1 MIELC
6 HSNPLFYSKGNL
18 AMTKQ
23 EKKDLRAEVKAA
35 KKELKKRMKA
45 ERVSFWADFKKFIT
59 RGNVIDLAVG
69 VVIGSAFSAITNGLV
84 KFIINPVIS
93 LLTGGVSLE
102 NWKTPIQQE
111 VVDEAGE
118 VVTEAVYIL
127 WGEWVQ
133 TIIQFFIIALSIFT
147 AVRIIK
153 SINDNLRFKELEAQR
168 KAAEEKKAADKLAA
182 EKAAAIAAEKEAQL
196 QQFYKNVARQT
207 ELLEKLAEK

>member
-1 MIELC
+1 
-6 HSNPLFYSKGNL
+6 
-18 AMTKQ
+18 MTRQ
-23 EKKDLRAEVKAA
+23 EKKILREEVKAA
-35 KKELKKRMKA
+35 KKEFKKRMKA

-69 VVIGSAFSAITNGLV
+69 VVVGSAFSAITNGLV

-102 NWKTPIQQE
+102 NWKTVLVPAVE
-111 VVDEAGE
+111 ADAEAGI
-118 VVTEAVYIL
+118 EAVAEVAIL
-127 WGEWVQ
+127 WGQWVQ

-153 SINDNLRFKELEAQR
+153 GINDKLRFRELEAAR

-182 EKAAAIAAEKEAQL
+182 DKAAAAAAEKEAQL
-196 QQFYKNVARQT
+196 QAFYANVARQT